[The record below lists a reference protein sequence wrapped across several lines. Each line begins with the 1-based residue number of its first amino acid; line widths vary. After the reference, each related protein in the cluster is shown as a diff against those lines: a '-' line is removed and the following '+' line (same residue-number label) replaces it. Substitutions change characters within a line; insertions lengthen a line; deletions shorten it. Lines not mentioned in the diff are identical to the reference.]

1 MKMTKKIIKNLILVL
16 IVAVIGAGAFIF
28 GGKMKEEITIKVKFF
43 NLKYTLECGQCFRWK
58 EVEEEEN
65 TYIGVIKDR
74 VIKIKQEED
83 KLLVRSNNMENLE
96 QVVTEYFDLNK
107 DYQKIEQ
114 EISSIDNHV
123 KEAVKRSSGLRLLNQ
138 DFFETLISYI
148 ISANNNIPRI
158 SKSVNEISKRYGKKI
173 IFENEEYYLFPTAQ
187 ELENVSI
194 DEYRKCGVGFRDSYI
209 YSTVKDILEGKFD
222 IYSINDKKTATLRKE
237 LLNLKGVGPKVA
249 DCILLFAC
257 GRGEVFPIDVWVER
271 VMSVLYFKETN
282 GKMKKRDILE
292 YAYNNFK
299 DYAGIVQQHLFYNM
313 REKMI

>member
-1 MKMTKKIIKNLILVL
+1 
-16 IVAVIGAGAFIF
+16 
-28 GGKMKEEITIKVKFF
+28 MKEEITIKVKFF

-83 KLLVRSNNMENLE
+83 KILVRSNNMENLE

-107 DYQKIEQ
+107 DYKKIEQ

>member
-1 MKMTKKIIKNLILVL
+1 
-16 IVAVIGAGAFIF
+16 
-28 GGKMKEEITIKVKFF
+28 MKEEITIKVKFF

-74 VIKIKQEED
+74 VIKIKQEGD
-83 KLLVRSNNMENLE
+83 KLFVRSNNMENLG